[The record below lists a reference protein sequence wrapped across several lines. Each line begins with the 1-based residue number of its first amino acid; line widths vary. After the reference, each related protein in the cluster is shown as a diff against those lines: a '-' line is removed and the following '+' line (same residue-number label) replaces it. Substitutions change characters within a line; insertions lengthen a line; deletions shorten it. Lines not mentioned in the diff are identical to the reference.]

1 LVLERLFPEDWL
13 EKKFKYAFLLGLG
26 YSVIG
31 IIIARLLFP
40 SNSGIVSVIF
50 TSIFLS
56 PSMRKIFLIEETS
69 EEKEKK
75 FSFKRLI
82 RSDYDVILMYFLVFI
97 GIFTSYLAFSFLLP
111 QLGLNTFDILKEQ
124 LFLDPALRGH
134 ATFSFYSFQFIF
146 YNNWWVLLATFILAL
161 IAGDGAIFFVTWN
174 ASAWGAIFGSRVINA
189 SIYSGQNPWYLLLI
203 VLSLVIWHLL
213 LEGGAYILAGIAGST
228 ISNEIIKERIEIAEF
243 VVWVIAGSAL
253 FVLVNYVIKPMG
265 FTPLITLIFYFLLTL
280 ILLYFLGKIVAEKKN
295 KVVFIY
301 NFAVFVAA
309 IVVFI
314 LGATVETIAVSNFH
328 ILAEVDIMSY
338 CAANNFSLQECVRFM
353 PFYNT

>member
-1 LVLERLFPEDWL
+1 
-13 EKKFKYAFLLGLG
+13 
-26 YSVIG
+26 
-31 IIIARLLFP
+31 
-40 SNSGIVSVIF
+40 
-50 TSIFLS
+50 
-56 PSMRKIFLIEETS
+56 MRKIMDIEETS
-69 EEKEKK
+69 EEKQKK
-75 FSFKRLI
+75 FTMKNLYLLH
-82 RSDYDVILMYFLVFI
+82 YDVVLMYFMIFF
-97 GIFTSYLAFSFLLP
+97 GIFLSYMIASFLLP
-111 QLGLNTFDILKEQ
+111 QFGINTFNLLKEQ
-124 LFLDPALRGH
+124 LFLDPSLRGH
-134 ATFSFYSFQFIF
+134 AAFSYNTFQSIF
-146 YNNWWVLLATFILAL
+146 YNNWCVLLATFILAL

-189 SIYSGQNPWYLLLI
+189 SFYSGQNSWYLLLI

-301 NFAVFVAA
+301 NFAVFVA
-309 IVVFI
+309 
-314 LGATVETIAVSNFH
+314 
-328 ILAEVDIMSY
+328 
-338 CAANNFSLQECVRFM
+338 
-353 PFYNT
+353 